1 MQIAKN
7 SLDDA
12 LQHKDAGAGGG
23 RRPVRIL
30 PLACKKNAKPRFL
43 VERLVT
49 NAKRFAN
56 LERGEA
62 LGPRDRF
69 RTAAP
74 ARPTAIVGRRASQ
87 STVSGL
93 SRSGAGGRPI
103 AVIVLSRT
111 KLTVRDS
118 TSPMPTRI

>member
-62 LGPRDRF
+62 L
-69 RTAAP
+69 AASRQVP
-74 ARPTAIVGRRASQ
+74 HRGSCKADSHCGAQ
-87 STVSGL
+87 SIPVYGERVEQKWCWRQAHRGYCALPHKT
-93 SRSGAGGRPI
+93 
-103 AVIVLSRT
+103 
-111 KLTVRDS
+111 DS
-118 TSPMPTRI
+118 A